1 MTTTTTTTPIPTT
14 ANIAHTSPITTAF
27 TPMATAQATVII
39 HTATTRVHDR
49 AAGGMKYLSA
59 Q

>member
-1 MTTTTTTTPIPTT
+1 MTTTPTATT
-14 ANIAHTSPITTAF
+14 ANIAHTSPIATAL
-27 TPMATAQATVII
+27 TPMATAQATVHI